1 VSGLDLKKVAHL
13 EKIYKYIDDNQ
24 QLYVKRLSDAVAIRS
39 VSAWPETRDE
49 VIKMM
54 HIVADQLKELQCTVD
69 LMDIGEHLHFVLH
82 VIGPC
87 AFISVALV

>member
-1 VSGLDLKKVAHL
+1 VSAFDLKKMAHL

-54 HIVADQLKELQCTVD
+54 HVVADQLKELQCTVD
-69 LMDIGEHLHFVLH
+69 LMDIGEHLHFVLCA
-82 VIGPC
+82 VGPC